1 LKVPDFD
8 FQGNEVLIRRQHGD
22 PEDPRPKQPVAK
34 TLDRLLPLSDEL
46 IDLVH
51 HYVITARQ
59 AARPAKR
66 HPFLLIA
73 HQQGANYGHAMS
85 YSALSKVMRRI
96 RAVAQIELNGLS
108 GHVLRHT
115 TNERL
120 SDQWDVEG
128 VPNAKEE
135 KMRSYMM
142 GWKEGSGTAATYTRR
157 HTERM
162 AREAQLKL
170 QGRRN
175 GGQQWNSG
183 NRNR

>member
-1 LKVPDFD
+1 
-8 FQGNEVLIRRQHGD
+8 
-22 PEDPRPKQPVAK
+22 
-34 TLDRLLPLSDEL
+34 
-46 IDLVH
+46 
-51 HYVITARQ
+51 
-59 AARPAKR
+59 
-66 HPFLLIA
+66 
-73 HQQGANYGHAMS
+73 
-85 YSALSKVMRRI
+85 
-96 RAVAQIELNGLS
+96 
-108 GHVLRHT
+108 
-115 TNERL
+115 
-120 SDQWDVEG
+120 